1 MDRHTWGC
9 QADERPGNSHF
20 TDRSRYWWCSPPSSL
35 LLTLQS
41 IPAQMPADSTN
52 ISFPKDFCFV
62 LFFAPE
68 TTLLPTWQ
76 VKLQGFRI

>member
-9 QADERPGNSHF
+9 QADEWPGNSHF

-41 IPAQMPADSTN
+41 IPAQMSADSTN
-52 ISFPKDFCFV
+52 ISFPKDFFCFV
-62 LFFAPE
+62 
-68 TTLLPTWQ
+68 
-76 VKLQGFRI
+76 FRT